1 MSIKKN
7 NQTVLNDVINV
18 PLTQS
23 IINSPTTDNV
33 IPSGKAVFDAI
44 HRSIS
49 MTLNS
54 TSDIITLLNTLR
66 ALASG
71 TNATI
76 KLYDGSGV
84 LFPVA
89 GNYIG
94 TISVINGNEIIV
106 ICVNH
111 WDSHHAYTFR
121 IQSEDTSISVNK
133 ICTTKVADI
142 PLTSVT
148 IPEGLFQTVNN
159 SSYIKYEVVN
169 GIAFIY
175 FCIRDAKIVSSGKAA
190 NLIVPKLKNPF
201 NHIIV
206 GESLNSSITIL
217 ASGNNMNIWTLGD
230 ETVSTHYSACISYPV
245 AES

>member
-44 HRSIS
+44 HKSIS
-49 MTLNS
+49 MTLSS

-111 WDSHHAYTFR
+111 WDSQHAYTFR

-133 ICTTKVADI
+133 ICTTKVSDSYEA
-142 PLTSVT
+142 LTR
-148 IPEGLFQTVNN
+148 PAN
-159 SSYIKYEVVN
+159 SNLDKFACSREIVN
-169 GIAFIY
+169 GICYVTGEVSFSGSVTHAETIMEGLPKPTHDTFMSISTCTGNAYTCLLGTNGTLSMYYPQY
-175 FCIRDAKIVSSGKAA
+175 FTPDRCD
-190 NLIVPKLKNPF
+190 F
-201 NHIIV
+201 
-206 GESLNSSITIL
+206 TF
-217 ASGNNMNIWTLGD
+217 
-230 ETVSTHYSACISYPV
+230 SYPV
-245 AES
+245 KES